1 MERAETEVK
10 ALALSHEEELR
21 RFEALKGMGVD
32 LTKYMCTLADR
43 QPDQHIRIDSAAQ
56 PAVHVELAKKK

>member
-1 MERAETEVK
+1 MERAETESK
-10 ALALSHEEELR
+10 ALALAHDEELR

-32 LTKYMCTLADR
+32 LTKYMCTVGDR
-43 QPDQHIRIDSAAQ
+43 QPDQHIRIDSVEQ